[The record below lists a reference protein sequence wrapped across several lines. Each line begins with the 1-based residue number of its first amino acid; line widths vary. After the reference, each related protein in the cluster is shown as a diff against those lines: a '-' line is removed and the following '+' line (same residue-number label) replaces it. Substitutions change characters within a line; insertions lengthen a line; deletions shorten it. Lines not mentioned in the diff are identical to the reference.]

1 MAANKAIGFVYALA
15 ALLAFSAVSYAS
27 APATQYLQNALSSL
41 CGDIQK
47 LIPVT
52 AMLLV
57 VAAAVIYSIGQMFGA
72 ETRARATVWATSCLT
87 GAIIGIIIASV
98 APSVLGML
106 AGQSGAITC
115 A

>member
-1 MAANKAIGFVYALA
+1 MATNRTIRFVYSLA
-15 ALLAFSAVSYAS
+15 ALLAFSSISFAAGSQ
-27 APATQYLQNALSSL
+27 PATDYLRDALSDL
-41 CGDIQK
+41 CRQIQS

-87 GAIIGIIIASV
+87 GAVIGVIIATV
-98 APSVLGML
+98 APSVLSML
-106 AGQSGAITC
+106 AASQVTC
-115 A
+115 G